1 MNLFKRYMI
10 VDSPRPFELS
20 TVRNGYTLT
29 DELCYWQQALWAV
42 NNGLSRGWFVRE
54 LSTIPL
60 GCRQQKNSLGLS
72 TTKEFWANLNRLL
85 NLFLI
90 RIWSCW
96 FLFLE
101 ELHACIKMGNCLL
114 ILYLVIDLFNK
125 NSLSFCA
132 EDVSKLPNLVK
143 SCVLIFFFIC
153 FFLVFGGY
161 SPVHH
166 YSDVGDSNK
175 WYIWTFRVR
184 RGVSFGW
191 SKSTWKQSTVSF
203 GGKDLIFPI

>member
-20 TVRNGYTLT
+20 TVRHGYTLT
-29 DELCYWQQALWAV
+29 DELCYWQQPLWAV
-42 NNGLSRGWFVRE
+42 DSGLSRGWFVRE

-143 SCVLIFFFIC
+143 SCVLIFFFIYI
-153 FFLVFGGY
+153 FLVFGSY
-161 SPVHH
+161 SRCITTLMLVIPT
-166 YSDVGDSNK
+166 SDIYELSGFDGEFRSGGANQLGSSLQFRSEVK
-175 WYIWTFRVR
+175 IW
-184 RGVSFGW
+184 
-191 SKSTWKQSTVSF
+191 
-203 GGKDLIFPI
+203 